1 MLDPVRQAG
10 HVLGRVCSILSNH
23 GECTDRYAQSAKPV
37 GEAATTTPETPAPA
51 HPEGRGAT
59 HVEIRFTVDDE
70 ARADEITGALLTE
83 RLVACGQRIGPIRS
97 RYWWSGAL
105 ERSDEWLVL
114 LKTRS
119 DLTDRV
125 IDKIVV
131 QHPYET
137 PEIVALPLVA
147 GLADYLGWID
157 RVTRSRP
164 GISGED
170 EAVSGE
176 DEAASGGHDERDRA
190 GASGSPEGGD
200 D

>member
-10 HVLGRVCSILSNH
+10 NALGRVCSILSNH
-23 GECTDRYAQSAKPV
+23 GECTDRYAQSAKPAA
-37 GEAATTTPETPAPA
+37 EATTTGPETPAQA
-51 HPEGRGAT
+51 HTEGRDRT

-70 ARADEITGALLTE
+70 ARADEITGVLLAE

-97 RYWWSGAL
+97 RYWWSGTL

-125 IDKIVV
+125 INRIVA

-137 PEIVALPLVA
+137 PEVVALPLVA
-147 GLADYLGWID
+147 GLAEYLGWID
-157 RVTRSRP
+157 RVTRDRAE
-164 GISGED
+164 GTGED
-170 EAVSGE
+170 GAVTGA
-176 DEAASGGHDERDRA
+176 DDAVPVGHDGRDRA